1 MGEQANVP
9 DAKDLFARWS
19 KRLQWEKTTH
29 LKSKLPHESEE
40 VKEQDFSNYA
50 SLLINK
56 HTLKQV
62 REATAADSP
71 SPAQLDL
78 VKNYIALYLFIN
90 CA

>member
-1 MGEQANVP
+1 MCHTPKTSLLLGASTCSR
-9 DAKDLFARWS
+9 K
-19 KRLQWEKTTH
+19 KKTTH

-40 VKEQDFSNYA
+40 VKEQDLSNYA

-56 HTLKQV
+56 HMLKQV

-71 SPAQLDL
+71 SHAQFDL
-78 VKNYIALYLFIN
+78 VRNYIALYLFIN